1 MAYIRSYTAYKRKNR
16 IWTVYEPYMFQGVK
30 KLQAFEGLKIS
41 DFRHNLLIHQLLCF
55 IIMEGNV
62 NGSSGGPG
70 GGGASE
76 VTAVTASATSSAVVI
91 AVAAAAGMGEV
102 CSAGMQKNPLT
113 SSTHQLAGSYPFV
126 C

>member
-1 MAYIRSYTAYKRKNR
+1 
-16 IWTVYEPYMFQGVK
+16 MFEAVK

-41 DFRHNLLIHQLLCF
+41 DFRHNILKHQFICF
-55 IIMEGNV
+55 NCYG

>member
-1 MAYIRSYTAYKRKNR
+1 MRHIYGENR
-16 IWTVYEPYMFQGVK
+16 IWTVYEPYMFEGVK

-41 DFRHNLLIHQLLCF
+41 DIRHNLLIHQF
-55 IIMEGNV
+55 FVSIVMEGNV
-62 NGSSGGPG
+62 NGSSGVPG

-76 VTAVTASATSSAVVI
+76 VTAITASATSSA
-91 AVAAAAGMGEV
+91 AAAAGKEEV
-102 CSAGMQKNPLT
+102 CPAGMQKNPST